1 MTLAITS
8 TANPRVK
15 QVLRLRDRKGREEQ
29 GRFLIDGARELG
41 VAIRRGVS
49 IDELFICPE
58 QIRDAETKRV
68 VADAKALAAKNGGQ
82 IYEVTP
88 QVLERIGYGDRD
100 GAIIGV
106 AQTWRMGWERLVLP
120 SQPLL
125 LVLENVEKPGNLGAA
140 LRTSDAAGV
149 SALVVS
155 GEGADPF
162 NPNVVRASMG
172 ALFTV
177 PVVVAES
184 AATLRWLVEH
194 KFKVFAARVDGTA
207 LYSDVDY
214 RSPCAI
220 VLGSE
225 SQGLSDTFRGPECT
239 GIRLPMQGKVDSL
252 NVSVSA
258 GIICYEALRQRS
270 LASLA

>member
-15 QVLRLRDRKGREEQ
+15 QALRLRDRKGREEQ

-41 VAIRRGVS
+41 IAIRHGVS

-58 QIRDAETKRV
+58 QIRDEETRRV
-68 VADAKALAAKNGGQ
+68 VRDAKHVARRQ
-82 IYEVTP
+82 ESQVYEVTP
-88 QVLERIGYGDRD
+88 QVLERLGYGDRE
-100 GAIIGV
+100 GAITCV
-106 AQTWRMGWERLVLP
+106 ARTWSLELGRFAFLDNPYV
-120 SQPLL
+120 
-125 LVLENVEKPGNLGAA
+125 LVLENVEKPGNLGAV
-140 LRTSDAAGV
+140 LRTCDAAEV
-149 SALVVS
+149 AALFVS

-177 PVVVAES
+177 PIVVTDS
-184 AATLRWLVEH
+184 DATLRWLVEN
-194 KFKVFAARVDGTA
+194 KFDIFAARVDGA
-207 LYSDVDY
+207 SLYTEVDY

-225 SQGLSDTFRGPECT
+225 SRGLSEAFRGPQCK
-239 GIRLPMQGKVDSL
+239 GIRLPMQGQVDSL

-270 LASLA
+270 SGRQT

>member
-8 TANPRVK
+8 IANPRVK
-15 QVLRLRDRKGREEQ
+15 QALRLRDRKGRAEQ

-41 VAIRRGVS
+41 VAVRHGVS

-58 QIRDAETKRV
+58 QIRDEETRKAVR
-68 VADAKALAAKNGGQ
+68 DAKHVARRQGSQ
-82 IYEVTP
+82 VYEVTP
-88 QVLERIGYGDRD
+88 QVLERIGYGDRE
-100 GAIIGV
+100 GAIICV
-106 AQTWRMGWERLVLP
+106 ARTWSLELGRFAFLDNPHV
-120 SQPLL
+120 
-125 LVLENVEKPGNLGAA
+125 LVLENVEKPGNLGAV
-140 LRTSDAAGV
+140 LRTCDAASV
-149 SALVVS
+149 ATLFVS

-177 PVVVAES
+177 PIVVADS
-184 AATLRWLVEH
+184 DATLRWLVDNE
-194 KFKVFAARVDGTA
+194 FNIFAARVDGAA
-207 LYSDVDY
+207 LYTEVDY

-225 SQGLSDTFRGPECT
+225 SQGLSETFRGPECK
-239 GIRLPMQGKVDSL
+239 GIRLPMQGEIDSL

-270 LASLA
+270 GGPLA

>member
-8 TANPRVK
+8 VANPRVK
-15 QVLRLRDRKGREEQ
+15 HALRLRDRKERTQQ

-41 VAIRRGVS
+41 VAIRKDVS
-49 IDELFICPE
+49 LLELFVCPE
-58 QIRDAETKRV
+58 QIRDDQTRRV
-68 VADAKALAAKNGGQ
+68 VRDAKALVARQSGQ
-82 IYEVTP
+82 VYEVTP
-88 QVLERIGYGDRD
+88 QVLDRIGYGDRE
-100 GAIIGV
+100 GAIVCV
-106 AQTWRMGWERLVLP
+106 AQTWSMELEQLALPENPLV
-120 SQPLL
+120 

-149 SALVVS
+149 SAIIVS

-177 PVVVAES
+177 PVAVADSDE
-184 AATLRWLVEH
+184 TLDWLAQ
-194 KFKVFAARVDGTA
+194 KKITPFAARVDGAA
-207 LYSDVDY
+207 LYSEVDY
-214 RSPCAI
+214 RSACAI

-225 SQGLSDTFRGPECT
+225 SRGLSEAFRGPQCK
-239 GIRLPMQGKVDSL
+239 GIRLPMQGQVDSL

-270 LASLA
+270 SGRQT